1 MKINVLLCIK
11 KKSNYVFLPSL
22 LSPYLPLL
30 NFFFKIQGEQGPAL
44 IQQGGGRHPHR
55 PPPHVYTS
63 AWKSWKGVYK
73 STLYQYPLPHTADP
87 QLLCTVL
94 CFYVF
99 YVSRFRYSQNSQSAW
114 VGNLDEEG
122 GGEGGAFPRI
132 FRWKRD
138 RKKALKKA
146 RRKKG

>member
-1 MKINVLLCIK
+1 MFFNQ
-11 KKSNYVFLPSL
+11 SNYVFLPPFSSFS
-22 LSPYLPLL
+22 LSP
-30 NFFFKIQGEQGPAL
+30 FFELFLQNSGGAGPRPKSTR
-44 IQQGGGRHPHR
+44 GGAPPSS

-87 QLLCTVL
+87 QLLCTDL
-94 CFYVF
+94 CF

-122 GGEGGAFPRI
+122 GGEGREGPFQG
-132 FRWKRD
+132 FLGGNETE
-138 RKKALKKA
+138 KKI
-146 RRKKG
+146 

>member
-1 MKINVLLCIK
+1 MYF
-11 KKSNYVFLPSL
+11 SLPSL
-22 LSPYLPLL
+22 LSPYLPFL

-44 IQQGGGRHPHR
+44 NQQGGGAPPSS

-87 QLLCTVL
+87 QLLSTDL
-94 CFYVF
+94 CF

-114 VGNLDEEG
+114 VGNLDGEG
-122 GGEGGAFPRI
+122 AGEGGAFPRI

-138 RKKALKKA
+138 RKKDIKKA